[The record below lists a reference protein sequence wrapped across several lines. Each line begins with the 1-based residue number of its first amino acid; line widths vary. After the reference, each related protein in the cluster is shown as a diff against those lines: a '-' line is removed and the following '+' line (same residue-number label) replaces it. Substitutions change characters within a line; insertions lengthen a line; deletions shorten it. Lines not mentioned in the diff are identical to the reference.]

1 MVDLQQNVSYNE
13 IVVKTTTFCGIKAPI
28 TQQKNFR
35 WVKYIG
41 KNGGKHMKKL
51 FGIILA
57 VVMLISVFA
66 LTACNQQI
74 PDEMTSEDGKYEIAM
89 ITDIGDLKDGSFNE
103 GTWEGVK
110 TYAYENG
117 KSYKY
122 YQPANGSNATDTDRV
137 NAFKLAISNGAKVI
151 VCPGFAFGNAL
162 AEVVPANPEVKF
174 IFIDGWTM
182 GFDNLVGIAFQEEQ
196 CGYLAG
202 YAAVMEGYT
211 KLGGTFGGGAT
222 NAACNRYAFGYIQGI
237 NAAAKEL
244 NKTVEV
250 KVSHQYGAGFSASSE
265 LQTQIAGW
273 YNAGTEI
280 VFACG
285 GSMFTS
291 VASAAAEANKKVI
304 GVDVDQSTQSS
315 TVVTSAMKG
324 LKEAAMYAL
333 DTFYAGKWDSDLAD
347 KFISLGAKDNAVGL
361 PTATWSMKNYKVSDY
376 EALLG
381 KIKAG
386 TVSIDN
392 DADWTSIATKAAGL
406 SNINFLYE

>member
-1 MVDLQQNVSYNE
+1 MCQNME
-13 IVVKTTTFCGIKAPI
+13 GKPKKKKIGE
-28 TQQKNFR
+28 KN
-35 WVKYIG
+35 
-41 KNGGKHMKKL
+41 MKKL
-51 FGIILA
+51 FGIVLA
-57 VVMLISVFA
+57 VVMMFSAFA
-66 LTACNQQI
+66 VLAACSNTI

-122 YQPANGSNATDTDRV
+122 YQPANGANATDKDRV
-137 NAFKLAISNGAKVI
+137 DAFNLAISNGAKVI

-174 IFIDGWTM
+174 VFIDGWTM

-202 YAAVMEGYT
+202 YAVVMEGYT
-211 KLGGTFGGGAT
+211 KLGGTFGGGST

-237 NAAAKEL
+237 NAAAAKL
-244 NKTVEV
+244 GKKVDV
-250 KVSHQYGAGFSASSE
+250 KVSHLYGASFSASSE

-273 YNAGTEI
+273 YQSGTEI

-291 VASAAAEANKKVI
+291 VAAAAAEADKKVI
-304 GVDVDQSTQSS
+304 GVDVDQSSQSQ

-324 LKEAAMYAL
+324 LKESVIYAL
-333 DTFYAGKWDSDLAD
+333 DAFYAGKWASDLAN
-347 KFISLGAKDNAVGL
+347 KQINLGANEDAVGL
-361 PTATWSMKNYKVSDY
+361 PTATWSMKNFSVKDY
-376 EALLG
+376 EELLG

-386 TVSIDN
+386 EVRIDN
-392 DADWTSIATKAAGL
+392 DADWLSIAVKAAL
-406 SNINFLYE
+406 LDNINFSYDI

>member
-1 MVDLQQNVSYNE
+1 
-13 IVVKTTTFCGIKAPI
+13 
-28 TQQKNFR
+28 
-35 WVKYIG
+35 
-41 KNGGKHMKKL
+41 MKKL
-51 FGIILA
+51 FGIVLA
-57 VVMLISVFA
+57 VVMMFSVVA
-66 LTACNQQI
+66 VLASCTKTI
-74 PDEMTSEDGKYEIAM
+74 PDEMTSEDGKYEVAM

-122 YQPANGSNATDTDRV
+122 YQPANGSNATDKDRV
-137 NAFKLAISNGAKVI
+137 DAFKLAISNGAQII

-162 AEVVPANPEVKF
+162 AEVVPANPTVKF
-174 IFIDGWTM
+174 VFIDGWTIEQ
-182 GFDNLVGIAFQEEQ
+182 DNLVGIAFQEEQ

-237 NAAAKEL
+237 NAAAQEL

-250 KVSHQYGAGFSASSE
+250 KVSHRHGATFQASSD

-291 VASAAAEANKKVI
+291 VAAAAAEADKKVI
-304 GVDVDQSTQSS
+304 GVDVDQSSQSS

-324 LKEAAMYAL
+324 LKEAVIYAL
-333 DTFYAGKWDSDLAD
+333 DAYYAGNWDTQLAN

-361 PTATWSMKNYKVSDY
+361 PTATWSMKNFSVKQY
-376 EALLG
+376 EELLG
-381 KIKAG
+381 KIKNG
-386 TVSIDN
+386 TVAIDS
-392 DADWTSIATKAAGL
+392 DADWVSIAVKAALL
-406 SNINFLYE
+406 SNITFVYEI

>member
-1 MVDLQQNVSYNE
+1 
-13 IVVKTTTFCGIKAPI
+13 
-28 TQQKNFR
+28 
-35 WVKYIG
+35 
-41 KNGGKHMKKL
+41 MKKL

-57 VVMLISVFA
+57 VVMLISAFA
-66 LTACNQQI
+66 LVACNQQI

-110 TYAYENG
+110 TYAYENN

-137 NAFKLAISNGAKVI
+137 NAFNLAISNGAKVI

-162 AEVVPANPEVKF
+162 AEVVPANPDVKF

-182 GFDNLVGIAFQEEQ
+182 GFQNLVGIAFQEEQ

-211 KLGGTFGGGAT
+211 KLGGTFGGGST

-304 GVDVDQSTQSS
+304 GVDVDQSSQSS

-333 DTFYAGKWDSDLAD
+333 DAFYAGKWDSELAD
-347 KFISLGAKDNAVGL
+347 KFISLGAKDGAVGL

-376 EALLG
+376 EELLG

-406 SNINFLYE
+406 SNITFLYE

>member
-1 MVDLQQNVSYNE
+1 
-13 IVVKTTTFCGIKAPI
+13 
-28 TQQKNFR
+28 
-35 WVKYIG
+35 
-41 KNGGKHMKKL
+41 MKKL
-51 FGIILA
+51 FGIVLA
-57 VVMLISVFA
+57 VVMMFSAFA
-66 LTACNQQI
+66 VLAACSNTI

-122 YQPANGSNATDTDRV
+122 YQPANGANATDKDRV
-137 NAFKLAISNGAKVI
+137 DAFNLAISNGAKVI

-162 AEVVPANPEVKF
+162 AVVVPLNPEVKF
-174 IFIDGWTM
+174 VFIDGWTM
-182 GFDNLVGIAFQEEQ
+182 GFNNLVGIAFQEEQ

-211 KLGGTFGGGAT
+211 KLGGTFGGGST

-237 NAAAKEL
+237 NAAAAKL
-244 NKTVEV
+244 GKKVDV
-250 KVSHQYGAGFSASSE
+250 KVSHLYGASFSASSE

-273 YNAGTEI
+273 YQSGTEI

-291 VASAAAEANKKVI
+291 VAAAAAEADKKVI
-304 GVDVDQSTQSS
+304 GVDVDQSSQSA

-324 LKEAAMYAL
+324 LKESVIYAL
-333 DTFYAGKWDSDLAD
+333 DAFYAGKWDSDLAN
-347 KFISLGAKDNAVGL
+347 KQINLGAKDNAVGL
-361 PTATWSMKNYKVSDY
+361 PTATWSMKNFSVKDY
-376 EALLG
+376 EELLG

-386 TVSIDN
+386 EVEIDN
-392 DADWTSIATKAAGL
+392 DANWLTIAAKAERL
-406 SNINFLYE
+406 DNINFSYDI